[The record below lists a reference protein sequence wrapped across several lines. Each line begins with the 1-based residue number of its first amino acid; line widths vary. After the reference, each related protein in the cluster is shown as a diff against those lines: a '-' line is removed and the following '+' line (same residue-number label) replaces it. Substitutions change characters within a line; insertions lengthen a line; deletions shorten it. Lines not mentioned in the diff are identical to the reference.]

1 MDKYEIKEV
10 LNDKYEINP
19 KSPFLN
25 CLVHLLFAIEDNLTC
40 GSIVGGWQFA
50 SVLWKKKY
58 QETMPQ
64 FLCSFPGDERY
75 ILKHLL

>member
-1 MDKYEIKEV
+1 V
-10 LNDKYEINP
+10 LSDKYEINP

-50 SVLWKKKY
+50 SVLWKKNIKKPCHNFSAPSL
-58 QETMPQ
+58 EISDT
-64 FLCSFPGDERY
+64 F
-75 ILKHLL
+75 